1 MLGGSLPARLKM
13 LLCHAIRPHG
23 IPYRPRRCNRMAA
36 DSLAQSVFPHRDIT
50 ISPYTPS
57 TLPVPSP
64 VPLVSRCPPVAAP
77 ATPPSL
83 HIVAS
88 PTLKAIQLLLRLFLL
103 VPAHIR
109 TRLPS
114 TGTIHIFRAVPRLL
128 RGTAKGSCHGH
139 YTSLN
144 PARPSSEASW
154 CEVLNLRVWRWKAG
168 WRG

>member
-1 MLGGSLPARLKM
+1 MSPPAGFSDASELCNQNLKSSAYRSKVSGG
-13 LLCHAIRPHG
+13 
-23 IPYRPRRCNRMAA
+23 RRA
-36 DSLAQSVFPHRDIT
+36 DSVALSVFPHRDIT

-64 VPLVSRCPPVAAP
+64 APRACRCLPVAAP